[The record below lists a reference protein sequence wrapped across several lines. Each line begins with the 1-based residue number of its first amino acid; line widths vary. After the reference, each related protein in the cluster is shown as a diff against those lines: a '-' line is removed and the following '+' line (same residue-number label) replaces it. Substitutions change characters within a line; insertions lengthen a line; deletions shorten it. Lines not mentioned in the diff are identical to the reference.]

1 MTGPSALRQQPSEGE
16 YILPSPGRC
25 YTTKDVAS
33 LLGLSPSQV
42 SSYVRAGF
50 LTPAAGPKGEHLF
63 SFQDLVLLRTAKGL
77 LAGKVPKRRVKLAL
91 ERLREQ
97 LPPERPLT
105 GVRISAVGHQVVVRD
120 GDEVWEPTSGQ
131 ALLDFE
137 IADLAREAEVL
148 YPRPAPPPRDET
160 GEESAE
166 EIYGRAAVLE
176 GSEPDEAIA
185 VYQQALALDPELAE
199 AHLNLGRLLHERGD
213 FPAAERHY
221 VQALS
226 ARPDDPLA
234 AFNLGVVLQDQG
246 KLEPAV
252 AAYERALAED
262 PALADAHYNLAGV
275 YEALGQEQAAL
286 RHLSTYRRM
295 TR

>member
-1 MTGPSALRQQPSEGE
+1 MKGFSALRRLPGEGE
-16 YILPSPGRC
+16 LVLPSPGR
-25 YTTKDVAS
+25 YSTRDVAS

-42 SSYVRAGF
+42 SAYVRAGF
-50 LTPAAGPKGEHLF
+50 LTPETGPKGEHRF

-77 LAGKVPKRRVKLAL
+77 LAGNVPKRRVKLAL

-105 GVRISAVGHQVVVRD
+105 GVRISAEGHQVVVRD
-120 GDEVWEPTSGQ
+120 GGEVWEPTSGQ

-137 IADLAREAEVL
+137 VSDLAREAAVL
-148 YPRPAPPPRDET
+148 YPRPAPPPPGET
-160 GEESAE
+160 EGESAE
-166 EIYGRAAVLE
+166 EIYGRAAGLE
-176 GSEPDEAIA
+176 GDEPDEAIA
-185 VYQQALALDPELAE
+185 AYEQALALDPALAE

-213 FPAAERHY
+213 LRAAERHY
-221 VQALS
+221 ALALS

-246 KLEPAV
+246 KLEGAV
-252 AAYERALAED
+252 AAYEKALAGD
-262 PALADAHYNLAGV
+262 RSLADAHYNLAGV
-275 YEALGQEQAAL
+275 YEALGQDQDAL